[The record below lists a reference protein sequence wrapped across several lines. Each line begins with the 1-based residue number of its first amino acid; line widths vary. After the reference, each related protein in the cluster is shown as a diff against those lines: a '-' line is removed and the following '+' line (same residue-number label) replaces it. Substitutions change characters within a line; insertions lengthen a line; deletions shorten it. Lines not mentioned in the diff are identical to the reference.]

1 MALAQGYA
9 PMMTLAQFQAQ
20 ADGTDARHELV
31 DGAVRM
37 MVPPPD
43 EHGEV
48 RANLVLAIHPHLKP
62 PCRLVTGAGIQ
73 VDQRNYF
80 QADLVIRS
88 GPREPQGQPAPPVV
102 VIEVLSPATLS
113 FDLACKLLRYT
124 ELPSVQEI
132 WLADSS
138 RVWVQVWQR
147 QGAHWLV
154 AMVSGSASF
163 RSAFLDTE
171 IALDQVYAGVT
182 FRPETEDD
190 ADAVGL

>member
-1 MALAQGYA
+1 MALAQGHA
-9 PMMTLAQFQAQ
+9 PMMTVAQFQARP
-20 ADGTDARHELV
+20 DGSDARHELV
-31 DGAVRM
+31 DGAVHT

-62 PCRLVTGAGIQ
+62 PCRLVTGAGVPI
-73 VDQRNYF
+73 DQRNYF

-88 GPREPQGQPAPPVV
+88 GLREPQGQPAPPAV
-102 VIEVLSPATLS
+102 VIEVLSPATMS

-132 WLADSS
+132 WMVDSS
-138 RVWVQVWQR
+138 RAWVQVWQR
-147 QGAHWLV
+147 QEAHWSV
-154 AMVSGSASF
+154 EMVSGSARF
-163 RSAFLDTE
+163 RSAFLGAE

-182 FRPETEDD
+182 FRPETDD
-190 ADAVGL
+190 DVDAVGL